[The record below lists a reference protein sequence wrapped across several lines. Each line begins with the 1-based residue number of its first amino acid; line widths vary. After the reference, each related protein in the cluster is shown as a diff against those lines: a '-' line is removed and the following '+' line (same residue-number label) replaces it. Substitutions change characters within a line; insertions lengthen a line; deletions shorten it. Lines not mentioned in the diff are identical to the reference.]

1 MNFLLYDGIILA
13 VLALFVWLGWKKGLL
28 LSLCGL
34 AAAIVAF
41 LGAGFFADML
51 EGPVADAI
59 SPRLE
64 AAIEESIAPGYDA
77 QGVPGAVDALRE
89 ENALF
94 AWAADAVEEAID
106 NADVFPDIGEVISI
120 ASQAA
125 AQRIAHSFVFAAA
138 FLVLYLLLI
147 LLLHVLDL
155 VAKLPGLHFFNG
167 LGGGLIGLVKG
178 ALVVFVLTA
187 LLMVSAYQPDPETL
201 ESSYLLDFFVQR
213 NPVIALFN
221 G

>member
-1 MNFLLYDGIILA
+1 MNVLLYDGIILA
-13 VLALFVWLGWKKGLL
+13 VLALFIWLGWKKGLL

-41 LGAGFFADML
+41 LGAGFVADIL
-51 EGPVADAI
+51 EAPVADAI
-59 SPRLE
+59 GPRLE
-64 AAIEESIAPGYDA
+64 APIEESIAPGYDT

-94 AWAADAVEEAID
+94 AWAADAVEAAID
-106 NADVFPDIGEVISI
+106 DSGVFPDISEVITI
-120 ASQAA
+120 AAQAA
-125 AQRIAHSFVFAAA
+125 AQRIAHSLVFAVA

-147 LLLHVLDL
+147 LLLHVLNL

-178 ALVVFVLTA
+178 SLMVFVLTA
-187 LLMVSAYQPDPETL
+187 LLMVSSYQPDPEALGRT
-201 ESSYLLDFFVQR
+201 YLLNFFVR
-213 NPVIALFN
+213 HNPVITLFN

>member
-13 VLALFVWLGWKKGLL
+13 ILALFVWLGWRKGLL

-41 LGAGFFADML
+41 LGAGFVADML
-51 EGPVADAI
+51 EEPVADAI

-106 NADVFPDIGEVISI
+106 DADVFPDIGEVISI

-125 AQRIAHSFVFAAA
+125 AQRIAHSFVFAVA

-147 LLLHVLDL
+147 MLLHVLNL

-187 LLMVSAYQPDPETL
+187 LLMVSSYQPDPEAL
-201 ESSYLLDFFVQR
+201 EDSYLLDFFVQR